1 MEIMPWNLHRK
12 KFFLR
17 YDTIRY
23 DTVCLRALKSW
34 RDGQF
39 NLAYGTET
47 KNNKENKK
55 NKKNQKP
62 SSLVET
68 VGAIVREGSTGG
80 RSETTGG
87 RICETGRF

>member
-1 MEIMPWNLHRK
+1 METVHGNHAVEFASK

-55 NKKNQKP
+55 ITKKSKT
-62 SSLVET
+62 E
-68 VGAIVREGSTGG
+68 
-80 RSETTGG
+80 
-87 RICETGRF
+87 